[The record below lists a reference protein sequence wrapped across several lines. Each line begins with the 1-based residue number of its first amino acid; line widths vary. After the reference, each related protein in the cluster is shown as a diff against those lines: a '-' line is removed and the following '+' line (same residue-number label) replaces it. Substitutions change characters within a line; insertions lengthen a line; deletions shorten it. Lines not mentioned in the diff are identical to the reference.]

1 MKKTREALETFVN
14 KNNST
19 RNNIDN
25 LYRTFKIVVDRASEI
40 IMFNN
45 GYSFIHFTVTTIN
58 LYVNNSENGTV
69 EERISEAKEI
79 CKKLMFV
86 LDNVAIDD
94 RNVIQFSEMLGEE
107 IKETVSTIKDIYN
120 RLQEMRLELDI
131 PEDDGTK
138 NIRFIGDEFYLKMI
152 VA

>member
-45 GYSFIHFTVTTIN
+45 GYSFIHFTVTAIN

-138 NIRFIGDEFYLKMI
+138 IIRFIGDEFYLKMI

>member
-1 MKKTREALETFVN
+1 
-14 KNNST
+14 
-19 RNNIDN
+19 
-25 LYRTFKIVVDRASEI
+25 
-40 IMFNN
+40 
-45 GYSFIHFTVTTIN
+45 
-58 LYVNNSENGTV
+58 
-69 EERISEAKEI
+69 
-79 CKKLMFV
+79 MFV

-138 NIRFIGDEFYLKMI
+138 IIRFIGDEFYLKMI

>member
-120 RLQEMRLELDI
+120 RLPEMRLELDI

-138 NIRFIGDEFYLKMI
+138 IIRFIGDEFYLKMI

>member
-45 GYSFIHFTVTTIN
+45 G
-58 LYVNNSENGTV
+58 L
-69 EERISEAKEI
+69 
-79 CKKLMFV
+79 
-86 LDNVAIDD
+86 
-94 RNVIQFSEMLGEE
+94 
-107 IKETVSTIKDIYN
+107 
-120 RLQEMRLELDI
+120 
-131 PEDDGTK
+131 
-138 NIRFIGDEFYLKMI
+138 
-152 VA
+152 